1 MNDMHSLGRLIA
13 EAQERNGWSLR
24 DLAARAEREGYDMSH
39 TSFARLKSTPV
50 TSIKGENITMLA
62 LVLKVPVTHVATA
75 ALESMGVQLNS
86 ALQPSVLDVVQDSP
100 DLSTYDQELLTALLR
115 VMVERRRTDPHAE
128 DDQQDHEQPPA
139 RERSTTAGR
148 RGAAGGDAGA
158 GQKTAALAGVPAPL
172 DGVLP
177 EDLDLAAHPNF
188 ELTRDRQDR
197 VWGDVGEENQ
207 DHEDHD
213 QEEGA

>member
-62 LVLKVPVTHVATA
+62 LVLRVPVTHVATA

-128 DDQQDHEQPPA
+128 DDQQDHEHHEQPPA
-139 RERSTTAGR
+139 RERSTAAGR

-158 GQKTAALAGVPAPL
+158 GQKTAALAGVPA
-172 DGVLP
+172 DEDAAVRP
-177 EDLDLAAHPNF
+177 EDLDLAAHPYM
-188 ELTRDRQDR
+188 ELSRDRQDA

-207 DHEDHD
+207 DHEG
-213 QEEGA
+213 EGA